1 MAPDISKEIEFQTA
15 RSGGK
20 GGQNVNK
27 VETMVQGRWTPS
39 LSVALNDEQRA
50 LVLQKLQHLLNKDG
64 SILLKSQEERSQSGN
79 KERVLRKFQDL
90 LEKALVKKKARIA
103 TKISKAVH
111 EKRIESKKQK
121 GTVKATRKKIRP
133 GGWE

>member
-39 LSVALNDEQRA
+39 LSVALNDEERT

-79 KERVLRKFQDL
+79 KERVLRKFHDL

-133 GGWE
+133 GSWD